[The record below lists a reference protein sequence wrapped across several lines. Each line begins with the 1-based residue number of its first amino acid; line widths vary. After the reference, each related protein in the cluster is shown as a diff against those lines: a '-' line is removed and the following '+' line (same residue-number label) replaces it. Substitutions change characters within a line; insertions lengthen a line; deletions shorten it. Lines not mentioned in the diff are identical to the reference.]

1 MNIKKCST
9 PHKLIEYIRS
19 LGDRKQLEICNLYD
33 SFVVS
38 SDPNW
43 QNIIAFT
50 QFHNKFQDMDPENDL
65 DSLGQMPSL
74 INLLESELTNIFNSD
89 NKVFIETEKKILG
102 HLIDE

>member
-1 MNIKKCST
+1 
-9 PHKLIEYIRS
+9 
-19 LGDRKQLEICNLYD
+19 
-33 SFVVS
+33 
-38 SDPNW
+38 
-43 QNIIAFT
+43 
-50 QFHNKFQDMDPENDL
+50 MDPENDL